1 LIRGRI
7 IDSVNRPIAYAN
19 IGVSGKDIG
28 TVSDVSGN
36 FELKIP
42 KEYLSEKLEV
52 SSIGY
57 KSKIYL
63 VKELINA
70 ALAQVIEI
78 KLQIQ
83 YQALNDVVVVPKSM
97 RTKILGN
104 TTRSKFMSG
113 GFSSNDLGG
122 EAGTRI
128 KIKKEV
134 YLQKVDF
141 NISYNKLDS
150 IKLRLNIYAMHD
162 SGPGE
167 NILPENVIVH
177 LANKQTG
184 NVEIDLS
191 RYKIRVQNDILVA
204 FEFIEGQGG
213 IKSGVFVSASL
224 LGAPTYYRT
233 TSQAKWKEYKGVSI
247 GINVTVKY
255 PSTSNSSY

>member
-1 LIRGRI
+1 MKKLLPALFIPVLLVFISPLFGQSDTSRLLIRGRI

-57 KSKIYL
+57 KSKISL

-113 GFSSNDLGG
+113 GFSSNELGG

-134 YLQKVDF
+134 YLQ
-141 NISYNKLDS
+141 
-150 IKLRLNIYAMHD
+150 
-162 SGPGE
+162 
-167 NILPENVIVH
+167 
-177 LANKQTG
+177 
-184 NVEIDLS
+184 
-191 RYKIRVQNDILVA
+191 
-204 FEFIEGQGG
+204 
-213 IKSGVFVSASL
+213 
-224 LGAPTYYRT
+224 
-233 TSQAKWKEYKGVSI
+233 
-247 GINVTVKY
+247 
-255 PSTSNSSY
+255 